1 MRRVQMSA
9 LFLILSVAVCT
20 AQPPF
25 DETLADPGAYDLTC
39 QLLDPVDFTYQ
50 WVLDYNGTSFPSAP
64 PGEFITRFIV
74 YDDVV
79 NYASAG
85 TAEIWNS
92 GTLAWD
98 PLGDWSASVP
108 GQPTGAVWWQD
119 GVPSAAS
126 RVHPEASFRF
136 TADFTGL
143 LADCSRTAIHV
154 QGLGPNNEDSEWV
167 NNTPELPPSALMSLS
182 MLPLGVAY
190 VRGRRRKG

>member
-1 MRRVQMSA
+1 MSV

-25 DETLADPGAYDLTC
+25 DETIADPGAYDLTC

-50 WVLDYNGTSFPSAP
+50 WILDYNGTSFPSVP
-64 PGEFITRFIV
+64 PGEFMTRFIV

-79 NYASAG
+79 NYVGAG
-85 TAEIWNS
+85 ATSEIWNGGS
-92 GTLAWD
+92 WD

-108 GQPTGAVWWQD
+108 GQPSGAVSWQD
-119 GVPSAAS
+119 DVPAVGSRIYPVAS
-126 RVHPEASFRF
+126 LRF

-154 QGLGPNNEDSEWV
+154 QGLEGDPRSVWV
-167 NNTPELPPSALMSLS
+167 NNTPELPPSALMGLS
-182 MLPLGVAY
+182 MLPLGLAY
-190 VRGRRRKG
+190 IRGRRGKA

>member
-1 MRRVQMSA
+1 MRRIQMSM
-9 LFLILSVAVCT
+9 LLLILSVAVCT

-25 DETLADPGAYDLTC
+25 DETIADAGAYDLTC

-50 WVLDYNGTSFPSAP
+50 WILDYNGTSFPSAP

-79 NYASAG
+79 DYVGAG
-85 TAEIWNS
+85 ATAEIWNGGS
-92 GTLAWD
+92 WD
-98 PLGDWSASVP
+98 PLADWSASIP

-119 GVPSAAS
+119 DVPAVGS
-126 RVHPEASFRF
+126 RVYPEASLRF

-143 LADCSRTAIHV
+143 LADCSKTAIHV
-154 QGLGPNNEDSEWV
+154 QALGPNNDQSEWV